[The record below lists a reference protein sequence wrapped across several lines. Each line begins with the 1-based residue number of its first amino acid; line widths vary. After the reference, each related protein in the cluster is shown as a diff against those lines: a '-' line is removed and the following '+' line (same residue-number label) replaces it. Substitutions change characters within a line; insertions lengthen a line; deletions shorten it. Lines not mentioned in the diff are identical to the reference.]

1 MADGARKR
9 ALRAARVATLG
20 LVLATPGCYAGHSGP
35 DARDDRD
42 AGDSDAAIVDAGPGD
57 ARVPIDGGAV
67 ADAGTCLGS
76 GPEWLACCE
85 AIGWD
90 WERGCAAWGPFVPPG
105 EVA

>member
-20 LVLATPGCYAGHSGP
+20 LVLATPGCCADHSGP
-35 DARDDRD
+35 DDRD
-42 AGDSDAAIVDAGPGD
+42 ASYADAAIVDAGPGD
-57 ARVPIDGGAV
+57 AGPIDDAAV
-67 ADAGTCLGS
+67 ADAGTCSAG
-76 GPEWLACCE
+76 GDDWVACCE

-90 WERGCAAWGPFVPPG
+90 WNRGGAAWGPCVPPG